1 MSTVSVKM
9 CITQK
14 ERDYLDEQAKLLDC
28 SRSSLLRRLVF
39 SETQL
44 PVDAAPKRS
53 VPETT
58 PQVLTEIA
66 PPVGREPIDR
76 AIAKVNRDYDVPRRQ
91 VESLVC
97 AVVMEITS

>member
-14 ERDYLDEQAKLLDC
+14 ERDFLDEQAKLLDC

-39 SETQL
+39 SKAEL
-44 PVDAAPKRS
+44 PVDAAPKHFVTES
-53 VPETT
+53 T
-58 PQVLTEIA
+58 PKVLAQIT

-76 AIAKVNRDYDVPRRQ
+76 AIAKVNRDYDIPRRQ

-97 AVVMEITS
+97 AVVTEITS

>member
-1 MSTVSVKM
+1 MSTVPVKM
-9 CITQK
+9 FITQK
-14 ERDYLDEQAKLLDC
+14 ERDFLDEQAKLLDC

-39 SETQL
+39 SQTEL
-44 PVDAAPKRS
+44 PANAAQKRFVPESAPK
-53 VPETT
+53 
-58 PQVLTEIA
+58 VLTEIA

-76 AIAKVNRDYDVPRRQ
+76 AIAKVNRDYDIPRRQ